1 VTVKVGR
8 EIVGLLIDVGVYVG
22 VRRMGKDVG
31 LVVDRADEVVDVEW
45 ELRRLCH
52 GVAVVVCAFF
62 DL

>member
-1 VTVKVGR
+1 MKVGG
-8 EIVGLLIDVGVYVG
+8 EIVGLLIDVGVYVR
-22 VRRMGKDVG
+22 VRRMEKDVG

-45 ELRRLCH
+45 ESGRLCH

>member
-1 VTVKVGR
+1 VKVGG
-8 EIVGLLIDVGVYVG
+8 EIVGLLIDVGVYVR
-22 VRRMGKDVG
+22 VRRMEKDVG

-45 ELRRLCH
+45 ESRQLCR